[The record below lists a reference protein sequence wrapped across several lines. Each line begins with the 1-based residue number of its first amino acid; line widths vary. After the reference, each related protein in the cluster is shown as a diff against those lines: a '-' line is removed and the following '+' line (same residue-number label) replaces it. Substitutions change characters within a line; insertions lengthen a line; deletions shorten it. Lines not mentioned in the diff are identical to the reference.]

1 MSSQFYL
8 SLIKIDWHD
17 AKIYIYI
24 YKYSNK
30 TNNDTFD
37 HLDSDSIK
45 SSTDYNMFD

>member
-1 MSSQFYL
+1 MSSKFYL

-17 AKIYIYI
+17 AKIYIYNK

-37 HLDSDSIK
+37 HLDQIIHWL
-45 SSTDYNMFD
+45 